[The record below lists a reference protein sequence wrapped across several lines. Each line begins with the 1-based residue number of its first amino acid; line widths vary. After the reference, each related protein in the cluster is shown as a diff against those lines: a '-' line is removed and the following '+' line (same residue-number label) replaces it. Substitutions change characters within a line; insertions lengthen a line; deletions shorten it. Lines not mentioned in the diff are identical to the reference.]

1 MDIRLLSAGN
11 SGRREGVYDGV
22 FGDLTCKDFTCTDIN
37 FLTQDGGT
45 LDAEFVNAVQVEA
58 DDYRL
63 NGTDPLMCI
72 PRQILSNYKPRWNV
86 ELDAGNLAFLLA
98 NGAGGEGFYQEKVL
112 GAFVPGQMIEYLL
125 EGSVVTTSATS
136 TDVVIGPWM
145 DTTPPANDLAVDPF
159 VIIEAT
165 NVSRPFS
172 VRFTVTI
179 VGVQASP
186 NRVDYNYSA
195 QVIYGATP
203 SLALKAGESTAE
215 QFDSVPEG
223 VFTALAVTGGNN
235 LGAETVTVTICTA
248 YTRLIAGS
256 YGFTPPA

>member
-1 MDIRLLSAGN
+1 MDLRLINGGAAAGRVGVCDGMFGNLECNLLSF
-11 SGRREGVYDGV
+11 V
-22 FGDLTCKDFTCTDIN
+22 DL
-37 FLTQDGGT
+37 DGGEVDTAT
-45 LDAEFVNAVQVEA
+45 LQAQVAIAEE
-58 DDYRL
+58 YRVA
-63 NGTDPLMCI
+63 GTDPLMCI

-112 GAFVPGQMIEYLL
+112 DAFLPGQTIEYVL

-136 TDVVIGPWM
+136 TTVVLGPWM
-145 DTTPPANDLAVDPF
+145 DTTPPANDTVVDPF

-165 NVSRPFS
+165 NTARPFS

-203 SLALKAGESTAE
+203 LLALKAGESTAE
-215 QFDSVPEG
+215 QFDSVPSG
-223 VFTALAVTGGNN
+223 VFTALAVTAGGDI
-235 LGAETVTVTICTA
+235 GTDTVTVTICTA
-248 YTRLIAGS
+248 YTRLIAGA
-256 YGFTPPA
+256 YGYTLA

>member
-1 MDIRLLSAGN
+1 MDLRLINGGAAAG
-11 SGRREGVYDGV
+11 RVGVCDGV
-22 FGDLTCKDFTCTDIN
+22 FGNLSCSDVN

-45 LDAEFVNAVQVEA
+45 LDAEFVNAVQVSS

-63 NGTDPLMCI
+63 NDTDPLMCI

-86 ELDAGNLAFLLA
+86 ELDAGNLSFLLA

-112 GAFVPGQMIEYLL
+112 GAFVPGQMIEYVL
-125 EGSVVTTSATS
+125 EGNVVTTSAT
-136 TDVVIGPWM
+136 TTNVVLGPWM
-145 DTTPPANDLAVDPF
+145 DTTPPANDTVVDPF
-159 VIIEAT
+159 VVIAAT
-165 NVSRPFS
+165 NVVRPFS

-195 QVIYGATP
+195 QVIYSAAP
-203 SLALKAGESTAE
+203 LLALKVGESTAE
-215 QFDSVPEG
+215 QFDSVPSG
-223 VFTALAVTGGNN
+223 VFTALAVTAGGDI
-235 LGAETVTVTICTA
+235 GTDTVTMTICTA

-256 YGFTPPA
+256 YGFTPP